1 MTKVKLVESI
11 MNNNSEVIE
20 DLNYVS
26 QPKFLITDVTV
37 LPDEDYRP
45 TIQSILINLEESQRL
60 HETQSSKLG
69 INILSETV
77 NEKTGYSS
85 SLFEFESHESTITLS
100 LALTESS
107 KYAGVYNVS
116 AYTTKGEKVFETNTQ
131 CPERAVQK
139 YLCSLSET
147 YLIKEST
154 LLPNEESKEDL
165 EQSKFETLDACVREA
180 LQYSGDI
187 GQELRTKDIYIDL
200 VKEGE
205 YKISEKQSNKTVAIV
220 TPDNNVY
227 ELKLAEITNQDD
239 TKELAPEEGAEAP
252 KEVKVLNEEPKD
264 MEDLKEAEIKEAD
277 NKFTMEIIVNGE
289 LNYKGS
295 MTVKDIQEVLSV
307 ANSIEPFTESDEQFL
322 KSNEVK
328 EVTVKEADDDEESVD
343 DVKEDITTVDSAYF
357 IRKPA
362 DIHELEDKISKH
374 LVSSATYSVVKE
386 HKMSQEEFDKYLQ
399 DLRQSKDFLKE
410 FKPNPTNADFTC
422 IAVSAESGPTLLID
436 NSGYDSAQYVGI
448 L

>member
-11 MNNNSEVIE
+11 NNNSEVIE
-20 DLNYVS
+20 DLNYIS

-37 LPDEDYRP
+37 LPDEEYRP

-85 SLFEFESHESTITLS
+85 SLFEFESRESTITLS

-107 KYAGVYNVS
+107 KYKGVYNVS

-154 LLPNEESKEDL
+154 LLPNDESKEDL
-165 EQSKFETLDACVREA
+165 KQSKFETLDACIREA

-205 YKISEKQSNKTVAIV
+205 YKISEKQGNKTVAIV

-227 ELKLAEITNQDD
+227 ELKLAEVINQDD
-239 TKELAPEEGAEAP
+239 NKELAPEESSEAP
-252 KEVKVLNEEPKD
+252 KEVKDLNEEPKD
-264 MEDLKEAEIKEAD
+264 LDDLKEADDTKW
-277 NKFTMEIIVNGE
+277 KMEIIVNGE
-289 LNYKGS
+289 LNYLGR
-295 MTVKDIQEVLSV
+295 MTAKDIQEVLSV
-307 ANSIEPFTESDEQFL
+307 ANSIEPTQEFAESDDSKFL
-322 KSNEVK
+322 KSNEVE
-328 EVTVKEADDDEESVD
+328 EVTVKEADEENPSVD
-343 DVKEDITTVDSAYF
+343 DVKEEISTIESTYF

-362 DIHELEDKISKH
+362 DMHELEDKISKH
-374 LVSSATYSVVKE
+374 LVSSATYSIVKE
-386 HKMSQEEFDKYLQ
+386 HKMTQEEYDDYAN

-410 FKPNPTNADFTC
+410 FKPNPTEADFTC
-422 IAVSAESGPTLLID
+422 IAVSADERPTLLID